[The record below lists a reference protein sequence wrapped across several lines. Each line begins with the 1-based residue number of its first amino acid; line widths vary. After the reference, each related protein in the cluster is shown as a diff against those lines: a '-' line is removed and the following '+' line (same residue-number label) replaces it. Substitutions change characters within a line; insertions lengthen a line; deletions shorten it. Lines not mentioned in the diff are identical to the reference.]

1 MNLSPAKAEMATED
15 NVWIRETLDGNQEAF
30 GCLVMK
36 YKDRLFDFASR
47 MMANPAEA
55 EDVLQESF
63 LDAYRHL
70 ADFNHRA
77 KFSTWLYSIVI
88 NHVRNRLRHN
98 RVIQW
103 FSLDAPRLGHDEQ
116 APAELPARGP
126 SFDSKLEHKLDLE
139 SIQQAVRRMPVAYQV
154 IFIQH
159 YFQDVSIEE
168 IARRMDRPIGTVKV
182 YLHRARKWLF
192 KQYLENSPQATLN
205 VLYPDNTEEAVEV
218 THGN

>member
-1 MNLSPAKAEMATED
+1 MNSSPVKADVTAED
-15 NVWIRETLDGNQEAF
+15 NVWIQETLDGNQEAF

-70 ADFNHRA
+70 SDFNHRA

-103 FSLDAPRLGHDEQ
+103 FSLDAPRVGYDDQ
-116 APAELPARGP
+116 APAELPGRGP

-159 YFQDVSIEE
+159 YFQYVSIEE

-192 KQYLENSPQATLN
+192 KQYLENSSHATLN
-205 VLYPDNTEEAVEV
+205 VLYPDNTDEAVEAI
-218 THGN
+218 HGT